1 MDFELDDDQ
10 RALQDTARGI
20 IDKECSLAFVRSVID
35 DGADPTGW
43 WDTMVGLYWPALA
56 IGEQYGGLGLGWLEL
71 AILLEELGRAV
82 DPSPYLATTT
92 QFAAAVRHCGDA
104 AQAERWLSA
113 VAAGSVTGALA
124 FGAATVTATPTATG
138 WRLDGTV
145 ADVVDGSRAAEIA
158 VVATAPDGVGVFVV
172 EVAAAGAALTAER
185 IPAYDYTAH
194 IATLRLDGVVVD
206 ADRRLAGTDV
216 AAGVALATEEATL
229 GWAVTTVGACQRILE
244 LTVDYVKER
253 HQFGVPI
260 GSFQAVKH
268 KAVDMYVNVERARA
282 LCQYAAQTIVE
293 HDARRS
299 TAISMA
305 KAAAGDCQQVLFQHG
320 FQLFGGM
327 GFTWENDLQMA
338 LRRAKLGIALF
349 GSTKEHR
356 RRVAQEVLVP

>member
-1 MDFELDDDQ
+1 
-10 RALQDTARGI
+10 
-20 IDKECSLAFVRSVID
+20 VID

-43 WDTMVGLYWPALA
+43 WETMVGCTGRPLA
-56 IGEQYGGLGLGWLEL
+56 TTVRRPRPRLDGAGD
-71 AILLEELGRAV
+71 LLEELGRAV

-92 QFAAAVRHCGDA
+92 QFAGGAPLWRCG
-104 AQAERWLSA
+104 QAERWLSA

-244 LTVDYVKER
+244 LTVDYVKYR
-253 HQFGVPI
+253 HQLGVPI
-260 GSFQAVKH
+260 GSFHAVKH
-268 KAVDMYVNVERARA
+268 KPSTCTSMSSVPAPCVSTRR
-282 LCQYAAQTIVE
+282 
-293 HDARRS
+293 RRS
-299 TAISMA
+299 SSTIR
-305 KAAAGDCQQVLFQHG
+305 AAAPRSRWPRPPPA
-320 FQLFGGM
+320 
-327 GFTWENDLQMA
+327 TA
-338 LRRAKLGIALF
+338 
-349 GSTKEHR
+349 S
-356 RRVAQEVLVP
+356 